1 MKYDKF
7 GEKSLIKK
15 GNELVSI
22 DEELTKGCI
31 RPPIIIPRTFGDDI
45 FL

>member
-1 MKYDKF
+1 MKYNKF

-15 GNELVSI
+15 GNELVTI
-22 DEELTKGCI
+22 DEELIKGCI
-31 RPPIIIPRTFGDDI
+31 RPPIVIPRAFGNDI